1 MSLSNLETL
10 IKVSE
15 IDTPSQI
22 LDSMGQKVVKRKI
35 KDKGDG
41 TSSPIVDLSG
51 MEATIREEIVATK
64 KLAKK
69 KEMKNVTLLYEILM
83 KDTSTMSKEQY
94 KKHKITCNY
103 IL

>member
-1 MSLSNLETL
+1 
-10 IKVSE
+10 
-15 IDTPSQI
+15 
-22 LDSMGQKVVKRKI
+22 MGQKVVKRKI